1 MGGEAHENQEIQGQF
16 PPFSP
21 LPSDICPFPQ
31 FGKYLV
37 VKVDGLI
44 LPLSNSMLPPVA
56 TLPRGAG
63 AGGGWRGLARWG
75 DISNILN
82 IVTAGG
88 HQTPHTTHQ
97 L

>member
-37 VKVDGLI
+37 VKVDGFL
-44 LPLSNSMLPPVA
+44 LPLSNSMLPPV
-56 TLPRGAG
+56 TELTRGRGLAG
-63 AGGGWRGLARWG
+63 AGEVGGY
-75 DISNILN
+75 
-82 IVTAGG
+82 
-88 HQTPHTTHQ
+88 
-97 L
+97 

>member
-1 MGGEAHENQEIQGQF
+1 MGGEANENQAIQGQF

-37 VKVDGLI
+37 VKVDGFL

-56 TLPRGAG
+56 TLTRGAR
-63 AGGGWRGLARWG
+63 AGGGGG
-75 DISNILN
+75 IL
-82 IVTAGG
+82 VTY
-88 HQTPHTTHQ
+88 
-97 L
+97 